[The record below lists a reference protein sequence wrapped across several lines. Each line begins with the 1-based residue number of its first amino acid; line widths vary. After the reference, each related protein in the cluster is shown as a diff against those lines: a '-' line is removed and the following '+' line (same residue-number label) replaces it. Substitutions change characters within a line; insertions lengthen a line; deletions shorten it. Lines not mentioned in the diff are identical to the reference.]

1 MKLLLENWR
10 SYTQSLLNE
19 DLLIE
24 SYEDAK
30 KSVVARASKWFK
42 GYVYQRDL
50 DIYNTIE
57 EKIKQDILAKWGKEY
72 NKQTIEEIKS
82 QGYVYHWDIAGY
94 CIHFFLQQSFV
105 PVDITDKQAQV
116 ALLWSYRQLIS
127 DDFNSIK
134 DKFVFSLVLLLLAR
148 VKGSK
153 SVESL
158 SDTDGG
164 EASDEIYSYYWT
176 YFGGPVADTFER
188 FTVGSGEDEEEVY
201 RKNLIERFFQMNR
214 FIRNGKRDLNAVSDF
229 NELYELVNEARPLYQ
244 AWQEKQ
250 ADKDAEA
257 GKELLLD
264 DQNWQVIAIHN
275 KGAACQLGK
284 GTDWCTAAPGLEY
297 FKQYYR
303 PDDPLFYILDK
314 SDGEKYQFHFGTGQ
328 FMDRFD
334 DPLVGKN
341 VPNPRFLMFKK
352 ILEVLDASVPSKY
365 EYVRRKIAS
374 ELRKIDGTIQEFE
387 RMGVS
392 YR

>member
-1 MKLLLENWR
+1 
-10 SYTQSLLNE
+10 
-19 DLLIE
+19 
-24 SYEDAK
+24 
-30 KSVVARASKWFK
+30 
-42 GYVYQRDL
+42 
-50 DIYNTIE
+50 
-57 EKIKQDILAKWGKEY
+57 
-72 NKQTIEEIKS
+72 
-82 QGYVYHWDIAGY
+82 
-94 CIHFFLQQSFV
+94 
-105 PVDITDKQAQV
+105 
-116 ALLWSYRQLIS
+116 
-127 DDFNSIK
+127 
-134 DKFVFSLVLLLLAR
+134 LVLLLLGK

-164 EASDEIYSYYWT
+164 EASDEIYSYYWR

-201 RKNLIERFFQMNR
+201 RRNLIERFFQMNR

-229 NELYELVNEARPLYQ
+229 DELYELVNEARPLYQ
-244 AWQEKQ
+244 AWQDKQ

-264 DQNWQVIAIHN
+264 DENWQVIAIHN

-352 ILEVLDASVPSKY
+352 ILEVLNASVPSKY
-365 EYVRRKIAS
+365 QYVRRNIAS
-374 ELRKIDGTIQEFE
+374 VLRKVDGTIQEFE